1 MVLFQQM
8 LIFFI
13 IMLLGYYGAR
23 KGILDDVTGRS
34 LSWLV
39 VHIANPALILSGCA
53 GGQMVVKELL
63 FTGILAVLLFLVL
76 IISAEIVIPM
86 FFHEREKR
94 GCYKVMLVFSNM
106 GFMGFPLISA
116 VYGQSAIMYAA
127 IFLIPFNLL
136 IYTYGIFRIGKMGKR
151 EDLEGRKTV
160 QWKPMLNSGVI
171 ACLLAIVIEVTR
183 FPVPEMP
190 MKLIEMLGGMTA
202 PLSMLIIGASFRGL
216 SIKKLITDKKLLG
229 FSFLKL
235 MALPVAGMLFLKQF
249 VENEV
254 LLGVCFIV
262 LAAPAGSMV
271 VILSKQYGGD
281 EDTAV
286 KGVAFTT
293 LLSVLTMPLAAKLA
307 GL

>member
-1 MVLFQQM
+1 MVIFQQM
-8 LIFFI
+8 LLFFI

-23 KGILDDVTGRS
+23 KGILDDGAGKS

-53 GGQMVVKELL
+53 GGQMAVKELL
-63 FTGILAVLLFLVL
+63 FTGILASLLFLLL
-76 IISAEIVIPM
+76 IISAEIVIPV
-86 FFHEREKR
+86 FFREREKR
-94 GCYKVMLVFSNM
+94 SCYKVMLVFSNM

-127 IFLIPFNLL
+127 LFLIPFNLL
-136 IYTYGIFRIGKMGKR
+136 IYTYGIFRIGKK

-171 ACLLAIVIEVTR
+171 ACLLAIGIEVTG

-216 SIKKLITDKKLLG
+216 SIKELITDKKLLF

-235 MALPVAGMLFLKQF
+235 IILPVAGMLFLKQF
-249 VENEV
+249 VENQV

-281 EDTAV
+281 ENTAV